1 MTVRWRWMGWRWWR
15 WWRSWRQDT
24 GKLPALAQAGPARLD
39 GSATG
44 ERLVGRGGA
53 LLAGFAL
60 ALLCVP
66 VVVGPTLSGHQSV
79 QAQTSR
85 EMLASGNWLIP
96 TIGGDAWLERP
107 PVPMWWIA
115 LVYRL
120 AGTDAHDGVAR
131 LAAVLAA
138 VPIVLM
144 VAAIAARFYG
154 RSVGLLSGALLA
166 TMQEFYYYAAN
177 PEADIFLCVF
187 VTAAIACFVWLEF
200 DHGGQLPSEAARP
213 YRFWGGREWP
223 MAGLFVLLGA
233 TNWAKGLLFG
243 TAMAA
248 LPLVAYLVWTVAAQR
263 SWRPLSRYVWLWGWL
278 LAAAAALAWPLAV
291 LGRYPEI
298 VQLWQEHYLGRLHR
312 GYLREP
318 WWYYAVQLPYVMLPW
333 TPLALVGLAVTW
345 RAAWRRPGPER
356 FLWCWG
362 LTPPLV
368 FSLADGKHHHYLLQ
382 CLAPWA
388 ILAAVGA
395 RPAWEWCRRRFG
407 EYRWLPGGLAA
418 GVAALWVPLAA
429 IVGPRIPGGLPVAIG
444 FGTLAVL
451 MGFVAGQAMLAAT
464 WTRAVGAAIAGT
476 VMTYAAWTAY
486 QGAMLDDYRHDLAF
500 LRAAEAI
507 IPPDRPVLV
516 QYDWTAPLETFWV
529 LYHLRRPGVLIRDPW
544 QAAEKGETVAYIL
557 ARRMDAAV
565 YSQTGSVAVLL
576 ESAKSRSERHPSQR
590 RVLYRLKLASPL
602 PPAPTEYLRATRRT
616 LW

>member
-1 MTVRWRWMGWRWWR
+1 MTVRWRWIRWPWWR
-15 WWRSWRQDT
+15 RDRGT
-24 GKLPALAQAGPARLD
+24 LPSRPQAGLVRPD
-39 GSATG
+39 GSAAD
-44 ERLVGRGGA
+44 ERLAGWDWA

-60 ALLCVP
+60 VLLSVP
-66 VVVGPTLSGHQSV
+66 VMVGPTLSGHQSV

-85 EMLASGNWLIP
+85 EMLASGNWLVP

-107 PVPMWWIA
+107 PIPMWWIA
-115 LVYRL
+115 LVYWL

-144 VAAIAARFYG
+144 VAAIAARLYG

-166 TMQEFYYYAAN
+166 TMQEFYAYAAN
-177 PEADIFLCVF
+177 PEADIFLCVI
-187 VTAAIACFVWLEF
+187 VTATVACFVWLEF
-200 DHGGQLPSEAARP
+200 DRGGLPSVGAARP
-213 YRFWGGREWP
+213 HRFWSGREWR

-243 TAMAA
+243 TAMAG
-248 LPLVAYLVWTVAAQR
+248 LPLAAYLVWNAAEQR
-263 SWRPLSRYVWLWGWL
+263 SLRPLTRYAWLWGWL

-291 LGRYPEI
+291 FSRYPEI

-318 WWYYAVQLPYVMLPW
+318 WWYYAVQLPYVLLPW

-362 LTPPLV
+362 VTPPLV

-395 RPAWEWCRRRFG
+395 RPAWEWCRRRLG
-407 EYRWLPGGLAA
+407 EYRWLSWGLAA
-418 GVAALWVPLAA
+418 IVAGASIPLVLL
-429 IVGPRIPGGLPVAIG
+429 VGPRIPGGVPVAIG
-444 FGTLAVL
+444 FASLTVLIAIMVGQAIKAVTLARS
-451 MGFVAGQAMLAAT
+451 VA
-464 WTRAVGAAIAGT
+464 VAIAGT
-476 VMTYAAWTAY
+476 VVAYVVWTAY
-486 QGAMLDDYRHDLAF
+486 QGAMLDDYRHDVAF

-529 LYHLRRPGVLIRDPW
+529 LYHLQRPGVLIRDPW
-544 QAAEKGETVAYIL
+544 QPAEKGETVAYIL

-565 YSQTGSVAVLL
+565 YSQTGSVTVLL
-576 ESAKSRSERHPSQR
+576 ESIKTRSERHPSQR
-590 RVLYRLKLASPL
+590 RVLYRLEYASPL
-602 PPAPTEYLRATRRT
+602 PPAPAEYLRATRRT